1 MLSQHVEAQEIV
13 DKAIELAQASSW
25 ENFSLLELASSLH
38 CDLCQIKSHF
48 RSKDDI
54 AEALFNRADDAMLTT
69 ASTGNFLSGDAG
81 LVSAIMCWF
90 ENLAP
95 NKNLVREI
103 LAYKLEPGHF
113 HLQAHGITRISRTVQ
128 WLLHVSGRSY
138 TGVNRVIDEIAVTQT
153 YLASFCFFLFD
164 SSEHHQATRTLLT
177 RLITRVSRTESFI
190 TRLSRRTSRQK

>member
-1 MLSQHVEAQEIV
+1 MLSQCPDPQEII
-13 DKAIELAQASSW
+13 DKAIELAQFSSW

-38 CDLCQIKSHF
+38 CDLGQIKSHF

-54 AEALFNRADDAMLTT
+54 AEALFNRADDAMLT
-69 ASTGNFLSGDAG
+69 AGSTGHFLSGDEG
-81 LVSAIMCWF
+81 LVAAIMCWF

-95 NKNLVREI
+95 NKKLVREI

-138 TGVNRVIDEIAVTQT
+138 TGINRVIDEVAVTQA

-164 SSEHHQATRTLLT
+164 NSEKHKATRALLT
-177 RLITRVSRTESFI
+177 RLISKVSRAESLI
-190 TRLSRRTSRQK
+190 TRLSRPASR